1 MALKWTTWALFM
13 VGFVLLGSTYYLRRK
28 VSTTSK
34 EKDDPVPSEVN
45 RGPSTSSELSSPA
58 VFLREVSSSISKTA
72 ESIKESIQEYADEEE
87 EDLPAPTRTTGDYVV
102 PAAEE
107 PAVDAASASAQGE
120 DEKDESSKTMT
131 EEHLPVDNGVAS
143 LPPPPHLT
151 SSNKKYKRPR
161 LHKFS
166 KKLFGS
172 SKKKSK
178 KINMDDVDSTMA
190 SI

>member
-1 MALKWTTWALFM
+1 MEAPIIFAARL
-13 VGFVLLGSTYYLRRK
+13 V
-28 VSTTSK
+28 TTSK

-45 RGPSTSSELSSPA
+45 RAPSTSSELSSPA

-72 ESIKESIQEYADEEE
+72 ESIKESIREYADEEE
-87 EDLPAPTRTTGDYVV
+87 EEDLPPTTTGDYVV
-102 PAAEE
+102 PAEE

-120 DEKDESSKTMT
+120 DEKDESNETT
-131 EEHLPVDNGVAS
+131 PEEQLPVDKGVAS
-143 LPPPPHLT
+143 LPPPPPPLT

-161 LHKFS
+161 LHKIS

-172 SKKKSK
+172 SKRKSK
-178 KINMDDVDSTMA
+178 KINLNDVDSTTMA